1 MSEWYPMDAQTP
13 EAMRA
18 WMEKNKP
25 MSEPESVPEPTRDSR
40 LAATEVWRVYIDQCL
55 NQVSRDNVA
64 RWVEE
69 GGHCALGRL
78 EETAK
83 IFAARDSAGMQWV
96 ESLQREID
104 VLRSELQE
112 ARKAASREREALLV
126 SRANVQRD
134 LREARAERNAALEE
148 LRGMEAERDAYRKA
162 KQENDARFMR
172 ERDEARSDRDE
183 AHTRGYA
190 AGYQMGVRESSDVG
204 VEMSKLAAERHRQRG
219 EQGRVMMW
227 ESTAAEAR
235 TDALREASNEILK
248 LLDMEPALRC
258 TELFGGA
265 GSRCKKR
272 QGHAS
277 LHSWERV
284 GDDGVTAF
292 AYSPEVDPV
301 EPAKKP

>member
-18 WMEKNKP
+18 WMENNKKT
-25 MSEPESVPEPTRDSR
+25 SDPEPTRDSR

-78 EETAK
+78 EETAR
-83 IFAARDSAGMQWV
+83 IFAARFHRLHNDA
-96 ESLQREID
+96 
-104 VLRSELQE
+104 VLLAAENARLMSELQR
-112 ARKAASREREALLV
+112 AREMASREREALLV
-126 SRANVQRD
+126 SRANVLRD
-134 LREARAERNAALEE
+134 LRKARAERNAAREE

-162 KQENDARFMR
+162 EHENDARFMR

-190 AGYQMGVRESSDVG
+190 AGYQMGVRESSDVS
-204 VEMSKLAAERHRQRG
+204 VEMSKLVTERHRQRG

-248 LLDMEPALRC
+248 LLDAEPALRC
-258 TELFGGA
+258 TALYGGGVSG

-277 LHSWERV
+277 LHSWER
-284 GDDGVTAF
+284 G
-292 AYSPEVDPV
+292 EQ
-301 EPAKKP
+301 